1 VRNLFVTITE
11 HFKKSSSVTEV
22 SPVKCWR
29 SAKRRFP
36 STFLLLLQATREPLF
51 FLHPPETAHF
61 QVIAFVHRGDTV
73 RVIYPEAGL
82 LVDRHLVGR
91 QGLQRRVDLGCLVH
105 YFRIVL
111 EKEAWRSMKGRRSMK
126 G

>member
-1 VRNLFVTITE
+1 VRNLFVPITE
-11 HFKKSSSVTEV
+11 QFLKSSSVIEV

-29 SAKRRFP
+29 SAKRQFP
-36 STFLLLLQATREPLF
+36 STFLFLLQATCKPLF

-61 QVIAFVHRGDTV
+61 QVIAFVHCGDTV

-82 LVDRHLVGR
+82 LVDHHLVGR

-105 YFRIVL
+105 YFRIVM
-111 EKEAWRSMKGRRSMK
+111 EEEAWRSIKGRRSMK